1 MKRSI
6 LAVVVASFVAPM
18 AHASN
23 ADVINYFNKV
33 DTWANTHDFMP
44 AINARQEAQNA
55 FANLNARDRMVAAG
69 IEDKT
74 PHAGFSNQITSQS
87 YNPAN
92 VPAGWDKWQTEKF
105 IALSHGETEKA
116 AAIEAAG
123 RAAANPAT
131 EVQNSEV
138 ESIEVVKVDPLT
150 FIQPAPV
157 APAPV
162 ITESEQTKSIRE
174 NLAQA
179 KTAYLQQSD
188 KNSPVGVAMRDTMTS
203 LQQQLKQSQQ
213 ADQFKPL
220 ADEVK
225 AANMKAGY
233 AAAQAKP
240 ASYDAPAN
248 AEQADREQ
256 SQAVAAQPATYDAP
270 AGAEQAD
277 KVAEQTA
284 EKTAQAKQ
292 EAAEGQAKADALAT
306 GPKAQRMLEARQ
318 DAQIA
323 ALEKV
328 TAEPVKTAA
337 TVETNKAPVETK
349 TEPTKAQVVNHY
361 TVNGMTAKQ
370 AAQQQDNTD
379 QIIAHSRSIAANRD
393 AITSLENSTNKRFAD
408 IDKRVDEN
416 RKHANAGISGAMAQ
430 ANIPQVTESQRF
442 AVGAGVGGYDGEN
455 ALAVGVSFHAT
466 QNVVVKATVSDDSAH
481 NVGYGAGVAWGF

>member
-1 MKRSI
+1 
-6 LAVVVASFVAPM
+6 
-18 AHASN
+18 
-23 ADVINYFNKV
+23 
-33 DTWANTHDFMP
+33 
-44 AINARQEAQNA
+44 
-55 FANLNARDRMVAAG
+55 
-69 IEDKT
+69 
-74 PHAGFSNQITSQS
+74 
-87 YNPAN
+87 
-92 VPAGWDKWQTEKF
+92 
-105 IALSHGETEKA
+105 
-116 AAIEAAG
+116 
-123 RAAANPAT
+123 
-131 EVQNSEV
+131 
-138 ESIEVVKVDPLT
+138 
-150 FIQPAPV
+150 
-157 APAPV
+157 
-162 ITESEQTKSIRE
+162 
-174 NLAQA
+174 
-179 KTAYLQQSD
+179 
-188 KNSPVGVAMRDTMTS
+188 MRNTMTN

-318 DAQIA
+318 DAKIA

-337 TVETNKAPVETK
+337 TVSTPATTTK
-349 TEPTKAQVVNHY
+349 TETSPAQIVNHY

-379 QIIAHSRSIAANRD
+379 QIVAHSYAISNNRANIEANHK
-393 AITSLENSTNKRFAD
+393 AIENNSQRLTSLESSTNKRFAD

-466 QNVVVKATVSDDSAH
+466 QNIVVKATVSDDSAH

>member
-1 MKRSI
+1 MKRTIIALS
-6 LAVVVASFVAPM
+6 VVMSFA
-18 AHASN
+18 AQASN

-123 RAAANPAT
+123 RAASHTT
-131 EVQNSEV
+131 EVQDNSDV
-138 ESIEVVKVDPLT
+138 SAIEVVKIDPLT
-150 FIQPAPV
+150 FIQPVAAPV

-162 ITESEQTKSIRE
+162 IESEQTKSIRE
-174 NLAQA
+174 NLVQA
-179 KTAYLQQSD
+179 KAAYLQQSD
-188 KNSPVGVAMRDTMTS
+188 KNSPVSVAMRDTMTS

-292 EAAEGQAKADALAT
+292 EAAEGQAKAEALAT

-379 QIIAHSRSIAANRD
+379 QILAHSHAISANSQR
-393 AITSLENSTNKRFAD
+393 ITDLESSTNSRFAN
-408 IDKRVDEN
+408 IDKRIDQN
-416 RKHANAGISGAMAQ
+416 RKQANAGISGAMAQ
-430 ANIPQVTESQRF
+430 ANIPQVTDSQRF

-466 QNVVVKATVSDDSAH
+466 QNVVVKATVSDDTAH
-481 NVGYGAGVAWGF
+481 NVGYGAGVSLGW

>member
-1 MKRSI
+1 MRPVHNPDSPEHI
-6 LAVVVASFVAPM
+6 AEM
-18 AHASN
+18 AH
-23 ADVINYFNKV
+23 
-33 DTWANTHDFMP
+33 
-44 AINARQEAQNA
+44 
-55 FANLNARDRMVAAG
+55 
-69 IEDKT
+69 
-74 PHAGFSNQITSQS
+74 
-87 YNPAN
+87 NPLYSSTKQ
-92 VPAGWDKWQTEKF
+92 GQ
-105 IALSHGETEKA
+105 KA
-116 AAIEAAG
+116 AAIMEQQAAESL
-123 RAAANPAT
+123 ANQAQS
-131 EVQNSEV
+131 EVQDNSDV
-138 ESIEVVKVDPLT
+138 SAIEVVKIDPLT
-150 FIQPAPV
+150 FIQPAPAPV
-157 APAPV
+157 APVA
-162 ITESEQTKSIRE
+162 ESEQTKSIRE

-188 KNSPVGVAMRDTMTS
+188 KNSPVGVAMRDTMTN

-337 TVETNKAPVETK
+337 TVETVKAPVETK
-349 TEPTKAQVVNHY
+349 TNTPSQPAKAQVVNHY

-379 QIIAHSRSIAANRD
+379 QIVAHSYAISNNRANIEANHK
-393 AITSLENSTNKRFAD
+393 AIENNSQRLTSLESSTNKRFAD